1 MTDLGPGSVP
11 VSLRPWPTE
20 DPGSEDLQLQLQRLY
35 QQRGHFRHIT
45 EEGLQEEINNAE
57 DGPANVME
65 GVENTEAPAATG
77 EKERR
82 AEIYAA
88 KAQMQQL
95 IGVAH
100 NEAMVALDFISLL
113 VSKDSPN
120 TADITMSP
128 SLKQSGVPKGSLGFD
143 KWPISE
149 PEESEKRKQDLVA
162 KGWRMKGLESAADS
176 VLKAATRLE
185 NEVRKETQYWEQVL
199 SIAKKGWSVRR
210 IPREKHTLGVQFGF
224 SEASDY
230 FKGRGFAPLRMN
242 GDGSIILDAELTQR
256 PKAVRVR
263 IVQDGKITGTSKLPS
278 PDDILHPS
286 IEDLIHRARNS
297 LFEEE
302 LYHEIS
308 LETRILLS
316 YDVKLRDSVIHL
328 PAPTSDSLSEVPR
341 TILIDIVPLDE
352 ALSETN
358 GHSSDMIAQNTAEA
372 LRVLLSYAHR
382 QRLHRRSQIPLP
394 LSERKP
400 QTSPPPILRP
410 LLNYFQNSKAINSI
424 RDYFSRTRKTL
435 FSAGLDV
442 AFKLDFDPK
451 LSNLSDN
458 IGESTKENASL
469 LDKLVSTL
477 INPSKTTATL
487 CLPSSVINPALQEEV
502 LVEIWTHVTPQT
514 FGTEYTLTLPPC
526 SVAILFSATDTKRNF
541 SFTSLPE
548 LTSYIDLLLS
558 LDLSHS
564 LIASEHNGWLPSD
577 RTPEIS
583 KAMTH
588 QKRQDQKQLGV
599 RLENGT
605 MTLHWRWAERL
616 KPAEEYVWD
625 GSEGKM
631 GFREVVKK
639 YVGSS

>member
-1 MTDLGPGSVP
+1 MSELGPGSVP

-20 DPGSEDLQLQLQRLY
+20 DPGSEDLQLQLERLY
-35 QQRGHFRHIT
+35 EQRGHFRHIT

-57 DGPANVME
+57 DGPADVME
-65 GVENTEAPAATG
+65 GIEESEAPATTG

-95 IGVAH
+95 IGIAH

-128 SLKQSGVPKGSLGFD
+128 SLKQSVPKGSLGFD

-149 PEESEKRKQDLVA
+149 PEELEKRKQDLVA

-242 GDGSIILDAELTQR
+242 DDGSIILDAELTQR

-263 IVQDGKITGTSKLPS
+263 IMQDGKITGTSKLPS
-278 PDDILHPS
+278 PDDTLQPS
-286 IEDLIHRARNS
+286 IEDLIRRARDS

-316 YDVKLRDSVIHL
+316 YDVKLRDSIIHL
-328 PAPTSDSLSEVPR
+328 PAPTSDGLSEVPR
-341 TILIDIVPLDE
+341 TVLIDIVPLDE
-352 ALSETN
+352 VLPETN
-358 GHSSDMIAQNTAEA
+358 DHSSDMIAQNTAEA

-382 QRLHRRSQIPLP
+382 QRLHRRSQMPPP
-394 LSERKP
+394 LSERKR
-400 QTSPPPILRP
+400 QTPPPPILRP

-424 RDYFSRTRKTL
+424 RDYFGRTRKTL
-435 FSAGLDV
+435 SSAGLDV
-442 AFKLDFDPK
+442 TFKLNFDPK
-451 LSNLSDN
+451 LSNILESM
-458 IGESTKENASL
+458 GEPAKENTSL

-477 INPSKTTATL
+477 INPSKTTAAL
-487 CLPSSVINPALQEEV
+487 CLPSTVINPALQEEV
-502 LVEIWTHVTPQT
+502 VVEIWTHVTQQA
-514 FGTEYTLTLPPC
+514 FGTEYTLTLP
-526 SVAILFSATDTKRNF
+526 SSSANILFSATDSKRNF

-564 LIASEHNGWLPSD
+564 LIAREHKGWLPSD
-577 RTPEIS
+577 RTPEVS

-588 QKRQDQKQLGV
+588 QKRQEQKQLGV
-599 RLENGT
+599 KLENGT
-605 MTLHWRWAERL
+605 LMLHWRWAERL
-616 KPAEEYVWD
+616 KRAEEYIWD
-625 GSEGKM
+625 GRGGKM
-631 GFREVVKK
+631 GFRQVVEK